1 MKLIRLL
8 TAVAVLTAAC
18 SGDGTTLREPGT
30 GGATPFPVV
39 VDTEPPVL
47 FDDLDQGFSLR
58 SPAFEPN
65 TNLPAR
71 FTRVDGDD
79 ISPPL
84 EWVNQPTDAVQLAL
98 VMTDPTAEGFVHW
111 VIWGIDP
118 TSTGIAEGQLPPGA
132 VQALNSFGEIGY
144 AGPAPLGENQ
154 HVYLF
159 RLFAL
164 RDLPD
169 EVVPDSDGRIAIE
182 QLESHAMAIAELIT
196 SYP

>member
-1 MKLIRLL
+1 MKLLALL
-8 TAVAVLTAAC
+8 SAVMILAAAC

-30 GGATPFPVV
+30 GGATPYPVV
-39 VDTEPPVL
+39 VDTEAPVPI
-47 FDDLDQGFSLR
+47 DDLDQSFSLR

-65 TNLPAR
+65 TNYPPR

-79 ISPPL
+79 VSPPL
-84 EWVNQPTDAVQLAL
+84 EWFNQPTDAVELAL

-118 TSTGIAEGQLPPGA
+118 SSTGIAEGEIPPGA
-132 VQALNSFGEIGY
+132 VQALNGFGQVGY
-144 AGPAPLGENQ
+144 GGPTPLGENSN
-154 HVYLF
+154 VYLF

-164 RDLPD
+164 RDSPTD
-169 EVVPDSDGRIAIE
+169 VSPNSDGRIAIE
-182 QLESHAMAIAELIT
+182 RLESRAMAIAELIT

>member
-1 MKLIRLL
+1 MKPI
-8 TAVAVLTAAC
+8 VALSVIAMIAASC

-39 VDTEPPVL
+39 VDTEPPAL
-47 FDDLDQGFSLR
+47 FDDLDQSFSLR

-84 EWVNQPTDAVQLAL
+84 EWVNQPTDAVELAL

-118 TSTGIAEGQLPPGA
+118 TTTGLAEGQVPPGA
-132 VQALNSFGEIGY
+132 VQALNSFGEVGY
-144 AGPAPLGENQ
+144 AGPAPPGATP

-164 RDLPD
+164 RDLPA
-169 EVVPDSDGRIAIE
+169 EVMPDSDGRIAIE

>member
-1 MKLIRLL
+1 MKLFVLVSTI
-8 TAVAVLTAAC
+8 AIVAAAC
-18 SGDGTTLREPGT
+18 SSDGTTLREPGT
-30 GGATPFPVV
+30 GGATPFPEV
-39 VDTEPPVL
+39 VDTEPPIL
-47 FDDLDQGFSLR
+47 TDDLDQSFSLR
-58 SPAFEPN
+58 SPAFLPN
-65 TNLPAR
+65 TNMPPR

-84 EWVNQPTDAVQLAL
+84 EWVNQPTDAVELAL

-118 TSTGIAEGQLPPGA
+118 TSTGIAEGQIPPGT
-132 VQALNSFGEIGY
+132 VQALNSFGELGY
-144 AGPAPLGENQ
+144 AGPEPLGDTP

-164 RDLPD
+164 RDFPVD
-169 EVVPDSDGRIAIE
+169 VTPESDGRIAIE